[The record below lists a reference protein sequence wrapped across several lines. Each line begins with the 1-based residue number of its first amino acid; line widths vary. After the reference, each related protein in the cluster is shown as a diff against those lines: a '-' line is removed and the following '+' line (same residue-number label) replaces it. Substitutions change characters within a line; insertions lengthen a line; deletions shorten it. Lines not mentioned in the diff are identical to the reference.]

1 MENEKNFLR
10 SLMAFPPSGRKQ
22 LAWDS
27 QLRAPSQ
34 LLRVK
39 LLSELGW
46 EDTIFCI
53 GIEIIEYRKYK
64 AFVETPMY
72 IISGWMFVAGTK
84 ST

>member
-1 MENEKNFLR
+1 MENEQNFLR

-39 LLSELGW
+39 FLSELGW
-46 EDTIFCI
+46 EDTIF
-53 GIEIIEYRKYK
+53 
-64 AFVETPMY
+64 
-72 IISGWMFVAGTK
+72 
-84 ST
+84 